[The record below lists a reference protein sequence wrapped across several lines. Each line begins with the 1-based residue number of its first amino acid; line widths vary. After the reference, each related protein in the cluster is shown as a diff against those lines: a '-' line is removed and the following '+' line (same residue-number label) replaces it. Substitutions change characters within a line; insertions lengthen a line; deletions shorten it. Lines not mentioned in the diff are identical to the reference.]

1 VWRNANLEIG
11 LEVVTVA
18 HSPSDALDAR
28 ERADVGGPLG
38 WMAQDTEQVLCC
50 LCRIPG
56 EPVMTVAPFGVV
68 RCPICDLA
76 FVSPRLAAAALQRM
90 YDDPGYF
97 EDTVYGDPAGRSP
110 AMVLQ
115 RTWTTGRLSGL
126 VARRPPPARL
136 LEIGTGYGYFL
147 AAARDAGYQ
156 VSGVEL
162 SRTGAAHARDRHGLD
177 VFLGQ
182 LDSAPEDVRADVIC
196 FWDTLEHVPDPL
208 EFLRQVRLRL
218 ADDGVF
224 ALSVPSFAS
233 APARLLGA
241 RWWTL
246 KPEQHI
252 WLFTPTTLRLLA
264 ARAGLVLTSVV
275 TSPLRRANAGRTDS
289 LVAFGRALPEVG
301 R

>member
-1 VWRNANLEIG
+1 
-11 LEVVTVA
+11 
-18 HSPSDALDAR
+18 
-28 ERADVGGPLG
+28 
-38 WMAQDTEQVLCC
+38 
-50 LCRIPG
+50 
-56 EPVMTVAPFGVV
+56 MTVAPFGVV
-68 RCPICDLA
+68 RCPVCDLA
-76 FVSPRLAAAALQRM
+76 FISPRLSSDALQRM
-90 YDDPGYF
+90 YDEPAYF
-97 EDTVYGDPAGRSP
+97 EDTVYGDPTGRSP

-115 RTWTTGRLSGL
+115 RTWTQGRLSGL
-126 VARRPPPARL
+126 VDRRPPPAKL

-162 SRTGAAHARDRHGLD
+162 SRTGAAHARDRHGLEI
-177 VFLGQ
+177 FRGQ
-182 LDSAPEDVRADVIC
+182 LASAPIDERADVIC

-208 EFLRQVRLRL
+208 EFLREVRLRL
-218 ADDGVF
+218 SDDGVV

-233 APARLLGA
+233 LPARLLGP

-289 LVAFGRALPEVG
+289 LVAFGRALPLAD

>member
-1 VWRNANLEIG
+1 VGRCPM
-11 LEVVTVA
+11 VA
-18 HSPSDALDAR
+18 VDVPEPLDALGGS
-28 ERADVGGPLG
+28 ELADTAAAPEWTAG
-38 WMAQDTEQVLCC
+38 DTEHVLCC
-50 LCRIPG
+50 LCRVPG
-56 EPVMTVAPFGVV
+56 DPVMTVAPFGVV

-76 FVSPRLAAAALQRM
+76 FVSPRLSESALQRM

-97 EDTVYGDPAGRSP
+97 QDTVYGDPTGRSP
-110 AMVLQ
+110 ALVLQ
-115 RTWTTGRLSGL
+115 RTWTAGRLSGL
-126 VARRPPPARL
+126 VARRSPPGRL

-147 AAARDAGYQ
+147 AAARDAGYD

-162 SRTGAAHARDRHGLD
+162 SRTGVARARERHGLE
-177 VFLGQ
+177 VFRGQ
-182 LDSAPEDVRADVIC
+182 LDSAPADRPADVIC

-208 EFLRQVRLRL
+208 QFLRQVRLRL
-218 ADDGVF
+218 AADGVF

-233 APARLLGA
+233 PPARLLRA

-289 LVAFGRALPEVG
+289 LVAYGRALPRVD